1 MFRAYVTI
9 VTILLFAPPR
19 SRIREYFMN
28 IKFILKFIFRAVP
41 VLILLVV
48 FGFAG
53 YQLGFNKGEQEILKT
68 TPPIISE
75 GLGVNDKV
83 DFSIF
88 WEAWRR
94 LEASYIDKSKI
105 DYKKM
110 VYGAVEGMVK
120 TLGDPYTTYF
130 TPSQTTSFNEELNGK
145 YEGVGM
151 VVGIKDEQ
159 LTVVSPFKGTP
170 AEQAGLKAGDK
181 ILKIDNVFT
190 NDITIEEAV
199 KTIKGKPGTIVKLLV
214 QRSEWVEPKEFS
226 LKRATI
232 KIPTLELTKKDEGI
246 AIIKIYQFNKILIS
260 EFQTA
265 SQDIINSGDKKI
277 IIDLRDNP
285 GGYLEVSQAI
295 AGWFLN
301 RNQLVVTQSQ
311 FQGAEQ
317 KQYLSEGPST
327 FVNYPVVVLINEGS
341 ASASEILAGALRDN
355 REIKLVGAKSFGKG
369 SVQEQIDLS
378 DKSSL
383 KVTIAKWLT
392 PNGTS
397 LDKNGLD
404 PDFVVPSNATSSLD
418 AQLDKAIELLK

>member
-1 MFRAYVTI
+1 MQTKSAT
-9 VTILLFAPPR
+9 
-19 SRIREYFMN
+19 
-28 IKFILKFIFRAVP
+28 KFIFKAIP
-41 VLILLVV
+41 FLLFCAIV
-48 FGFAG
+48 GFTT
-53 YQLGFNKGEQEILKT
+53 YQLGFNKGEQAILKI
-68 TPPIISE
+68 TPANISE
-75 GLGVNDKV
+75 GLDANDKV

-94 LEASYIDKSKI
+94 LESTYIDKSQI

-110 VYGAVEGMVK
+110 VYGATEGMVK
-120 TLGDPYTTYF
+120 AVGDPYTTYF
-130 TPSQTTSFNEELNGK
+130 TPSQTESFNEELNGQ

-159 LTVVSPFKGTP
+159 LTIVSPFKNTP
-170 AEQAGLKAGDK
+170 AEEAGLKSGDK
-181 ILKIDNVFT
+181 IVKIGDIFT
-190 NDITIEEAV
+190 QDITIEEAV
-199 KTIKGKPGTIVKLLV
+199 KIIKGKPGTFVKLLIE
-214 QRSEWVEPKEFS
+214 RSDWSEAKEFS

-232 KIPTLELTKKDEGI
+232 KIPTLELTKKNGGI
-246 AIIKIYQFNKILIS
+246 AVIKIYQFNRILPS
-260 EFQTA
+260 EFKTA
-265 SQDIINSGDKKI
+265 AQDIINLGDKKI

-285 GGYLEVSQAI
+285 GGYLEVSQEI
-295 AGWFLN
+295 AGWFLE
-301 RNQLVVTQSQ
+301 RDQLVVTQSQ
-311 FQGAEQ
+311 VQGEE
-317 KQYLSEGPST
+317 KKEYLSQGPSA

-355 REIKLVGAKSFGKG
+355 RQIKLVGAKSFGKG

-383 KVTIAKWLT
+383 KVTIAKWFT

-418 AQLDKAIELLK
+418 AQMDKALEILK

>member
-1 MFRAYVTI
+1 
-9 VTILLFAPPR
+9 
-19 SRIREYFMN
+19 MN
-28 IKFILKFIFRAVP
+28 YKSVFSFIIKSVP

-48 FGFAG
+48 FGMAG
-53 YQLGFNKGEQEILKT
+53 YQFGFNNGEQSVFKT
-68 TPPIISE
+68 TPLNVSE
-75 GLGVNDKV
+75 GLGSSDKV

-94 LEASYIDKSKI
+94 LEANYIDKDKI

-110 VYGAVEGMVK
+110 VYGATEGMVK
-120 TLGDPYTTYF
+120 SIGDPYTTYF
-130 TPSQTTSFNEELNGK
+130 TPSQSESFNEELNGQ

-159 LTVVSPFKGTP
+159 LTVVSPFKDTP
-170 AEQAGLKAGDK
+170 AEKAGLKSGDK
-181 ILKIDNVFT
+181 ILKIGDTFT
-190 NDITIEEAV
+190 QDITIEEAV
-199 KTIKGKPGTIVKLLV
+199 KTIKGKPGTFVKLLI
-214 QRSEWVEPKEFS
+214 QRSGWGEPKEFS
-226 LKRATI
+226 LKRETI
-232 KIPTLELTKKDEGI
+232 KIPTLELTHQDGGV
-246 AIIKIYQFNKILIS
+246 AVIKIYQFNKILTS

-265 SQDIINSGDKKI
+265 ANKILSSGNTKI

-301 RNQLVVTQSQ
+301 KGELVVIQDEGDAKEKKKY
-311 FQGAEQ
+311 F
-317 KQYLSEGPST
+317 SEGPSV
-327 FVNYPVVVLINEGS
+327 FVSYQVVVLINEGS

-355 REIKLVGAKSFGKG
+355 RQIKLVGVKSFGKG

-404 PDFVVPSNATSSLD
+404 PDVKILDSTSTVD
-418 AQLDKAIELLK
+418 AQLDGAIELITNN

>member
-1 MFRAYVTI
+1 MSYKKVFNFV
-9 VTILLFAPPR
+9 
-19 SRIREYFMN
+19 
-28 IKFILKFIFRAVP
+28 IKAVP
-41 VLILLVV
+41 ILIFCLVV
-48 FGFAG
+48 GLAG
-53 YQLGFNKGEQEILKT
+53 YQFGFNKGEQSVLKT
-68 TPPIISE
+68 VPANINE

-83 DFSIF
+83 DFSVF

-94 LEASYIDKSKI
+94 LEATYIDKTKI

-110 VYGAVEGMVK
+110 VYGATQGMVK
-120 TLGDPYTTYF
+120 AIGDPYTTYF
-130 TPSQTTSFNEELNGK
+130 TPNETESFNEELNGQ
-145 YEGVGM
+145 YQGVGM

-170 AEQAGLKAGDK
+170 AEQAGIKAGDK
-181 ILKIDNVFT
+181 ILKIEDVFT
-190 NDITIEEAV
+190 QDITIEEAV
-199 KTIKGKPGTIVKLLV
+199 KIIKGKPGTSVKLLI
-214 QRSEWVEPKEFS
+214 QRDDWVEPKEFT
-226 LKRATI
+226 LQRATI
-232 KIPTLELTKKDEGI
+232 TIPTLELTEKDGGV
-246 AIIKIYQFNKILIS
+246 AVVKMYQFNKILTS
-260 EFQTA
+260 EFA
-265 SQDIINSGDKKI
+265 KAANEILNNGDKKI

-285 GGYLEVSQAI
+285 GGYLEVSQEI

-301 RNQLVVTQSQ
+301 KGEVVVIQDEGTDK
-311 FQGAEQ
+311 EK

-355 REIKLVGAKSFGKG
+355 RNIKLVGAKSFGKG

-383 KVTIAKWLT
+383 KVTIAKWFT

-404 PDFVVPSNATSSLD
+404 PDYLVSSNATSSLD
-418 AQLDKAIELLK
+418 AQMDKALEIINNQ

>member
-1 MFRAYVTI
+1 
-9 VTILLFAPPR
+9 
-19 SRIREYFMN
+19 MN
-28 IKFILKFIFRAVP
+28 YKRVFNFVVKAVP
-41 VLILLVV
+41 ILIFCCVV
-48 FGFAG
+48 GFSF
-53 YQLGFNKGEQEILKT
+53 YQFGFNKGEQSVFKT
-68 TPPIISE
+68 VPPNVSE
-75 GLGVNDKV
+75 GLGNSDKV

-88 WEAWRR
+88 WEAWRK
-94 LEASYIDKSKI
+94 LELNYIDKQNI

-110 VYGAVEGMVK
+110 VFGAIEGMVK
-120 TLGDPYTTYF
+120 SVGDPYTTYF
-130 TPSQTTSFNEELNGK
+130 TPSQTESFNEELNGQ

-170 AEQAGLKAGDK
+170 AEKAGLKSGDK
-181 ILKIDNVFT
+181 IVKIGDVFT
-190 NDITIEEAV
+190 KDITIEEAV
-199 KTIKGKPGTIVKLLV
+199 KNIKGKPGTSVKLLI
-214 QRSEWVEPKEFS
+214 QRSDWAEPKEFS
-226 LKRATI
+226 LKRETI
-232 KIPTLELTKKDEGI
+232 KIPTLELTQKDGGV
-246 AIIKIYQFNKILIS
+246 AVIKIYQFNKILVG
-260 EFQTA
+260 EFQA
-265 SQDIINSGDKKI
+265 AANEILNAGDKKI

-301 RNQLVVTQSQ
+301 KGEVVVIQDEGQ
-311 FQGAEQ
+311 DKEK
-317 KQYLSEGPST
+317 KQYLSQGPSI
-327 FVNYPVVVLINEGS
+327 FVNYPLVVLINEGS

-355 REIKLVGAKSFGKG
+355 RNIKLVGAKSFGKG

-418 AQLDKAIELLK
+418 AQMDKAIELITNGK

>member
-1 MFRAYVTI
+1 MNYKGVFNFVIKAI
-9 VTILLFAPPR
+9 PIL
-19 SRIREYFMN
+19 
-28 IKFILKFIFRAVP
+28 IFCT
-41 VLILLVV
+41 VV
-48 FGFAG
+48 GFVG
-53 YQLGFNKGEQEILKT
+53 YQFGFNKGEQEILKT
-68 TPPIISE
+68 TPANINE
-75 GLGVNDKV
+75 GLSVNDKV

-94 LEASYIDKSKI
+94 LEDNYIDKTKI

-110 VYGAVEGMVK
+110 VYGAIEGMVK

-130 TPSQTTSFNEELNGK
+130 TPNETESFNEELNGE

-170 AEQAGLKAGDK
+170 AEQAGLKSGDR
-181 ILKIDNVFT
+181 ILKIGDVLT
-190 NDITIEEAV
+190 KDITVEEAV
-199 KTIKGKPGTIVKLLV
+199 KTIKGKPGSTVKLLIE
-214 QRSEWVEPKEFS
+214 RDDWTEPKEFS

-232 KIPTLELTKKDEGI
+232 KIPTLELTQKDGGV
-246 AIIKIYQFNKILIS
+246 AVLKIYQFNRILPS
-260 EFQTA
+260 EFKTA
-265 SQDIINSGDKKI
+265 AQEILDKGDKKI

-295 AGWFLN
+295 AGWFLD
-301 RNQLVVTQSQ
+301 RGQLVVTQSQ
-311 FQGAEQ
+311 FQGEEQ

-327 FVNYPVVVLINEGS
+327 FVNYKVVVLINEGS

-355 REIKLVGAKSFGKG
+355 RQIKLVGAKSFGKG

-404 PDFVVPSNATSSLD
+404 PDFLVPSNATSSLD
-418 AQLDKAIELLK
+418 AQMDKAVEIIDKMYPVK

>member
-1 MFRAYVTI
+1 MKFRSI
-9 VTILLFAPPR
+9 
-19 SRIREYFMN
+19 
-28 IKFILKFIFRAVP
+28 IKFIFKAVP
-41 VLILLVV
+41 FLLFCAVV
-48 FGFAG
+48 GFSGYQFGF
-53 YQLGFNKGEQEILKT
+53 NRGEQSILKT
-68 TPPIISE
+68 IPANISE

-94 LEASYIDKSKI
+94 LETSYIDKTKI

-110 VYGAVEGMVK
+110 VYGATEGMVK
-120 TLGDPYTTYF
+120 AIGDPYTTYF
-130 TPSQTTSFNEELNGK
+130 TPNQTQSFNEELNGQ

-170 AEQAGLKAGDK
+170 AEQAGLKSGDK
-181 ILKIDNVFT
+181 IVKIGNVFT
-190 NDITIEEAV
+190 KDITIEEAV
-199 KTIKGKPGTIVKLLV
+199 KTIKGKPGTFVKLLI
-214 QRSEWVEPKEFS
+214 QRNDWPEPKEFS
-226 LKRATI
+226 LKRETI
-232 KIPTLELTKKDEGI
+232 IIPTIELTKKDVGV
-246 AIIKIYQFNKILIS
+246 AVIKIYQFNKILTS
-260 EFQTA
+260 EFQKVA
-265 SQDIINSGDKKI
+265 NEILNEGDKKI

-285 GGYLEVSQAI
+285 GGFLEVAQIIS
-295 AGWFLN
+295 GWFLDKG
-301 RNQLVVTQSQ
+301 QVVVIQD
-311 FQGAEQ
+311 QGQGKEK
-317 KQYLSEGPST
+317 KQYLSEGPSV
-327 FVNYPVVVLINEGS
+327 FVNYPIVVLINQGS

-355 REIKLVGAKSFGKG
+355 RNIKLVGEKSFGKG

-404 PDFVVPSNATSSLD
+404 PDVKVSDSTSTID
-418 AQLDKAIELLK
+418 AQMDKAIELITND

>member
-1 MFRAYVTI
+1 MQAKSV
-9 VTILLFAPPR
+9 
-19 SRIREYFMN
+19 
-28 IKFILKFIFRAVP
+28 IKFILKAIPAMLFCVIVA
-41 VLILLVV
+41 
-48 FGFAG
+48 FAG
-53 YQLGFNKGEQEILKT
+53 YQLGFNKGEQSILKT
-68 TPPIISE
+68 TPANISE

-94 LEASYIDKSKI
+94 LESNYIDKQKI

-110 VYGAVEGMVK
+110 VYGATEGMVK
-120 TLGDPYTTYF
+120 AIGDPYTTYF
-130 TPSQTTSFNEELNGK
+130 TPSQTESFNEELNGQ

-181 ILKIDNVFT
+181 ILKIGDVFT
-190 NDITIEEAV
+190 KDITIEEAV
-199 KTIKGKPGTIVKLLV
+199 KIIKGKPGTLVKLLI
-214 QRSEWVEPKEFS
+214 QRTDWPEPKEFS
-226 LKRATI
+226 LKRDTI
-232 KIPTLELTKKDEGI
+232 KIPTLELTKKDGGV
-246 AIIKIYQFNKILIS
+246 AVIKIYQFNKILPS

-265 SQDIINSGDKKI
+265 ANDILNLGDKKI

-285 GGYLEVSQAI
+285 GGYLEVAQEI
-295 AGWFLN
+295 AGWFLD
-301 RNQLVVTQSQ
+301 RDQLVVTQSQ
-311 FQGAEQ
+311 VQGEEK
-317 KQYLSEGPST
+317 KQYLSQGPST
-327 FVNYPVVVLINEGS
+327 FVNYPMVVLINEGS

-355 REIKLVGAKSFGKG
+355 RQIKLVGAKSFGKG

-383 KVTIAKWLT
+383 KVTIAKWFT

-404 PDFVVPSNATSSLD
+404 PDFLVPSNATSSLD
-418 AQLDKAIELLK
+418 AQMDKAIEMINAVK